1 MLKKVVLV
9 GPESV
14 GKTTLAKRLAEHF
27 DTGFVEEYGRT
38 YCEKWGND
46 CDALDLVHIAAG
58 QLYLEDE
65 AARSARHGL
74 LICDTD
80 ALVTWSYAEL
90 YLGTAPDF
98 IIELARS
105 RAYDLTLLLA
115 TDVPFDHDP
124 IRIFADRREWH
135 FNRLKELLD
144 TENRPYAL
152 ISGGFDERFD
162 KAIRAIDELLGKKLA
177 TGD

>member
-1 MLKKVVLV
+1 MIQTKRIVIV

-14 GKTTLAKRLAEHF
+14 GKTTLARRLAEHF
-27 DTGFVEEYGRT
+27 DTVFVEEYGRT

-46 CDALDLVHIAAG
+46 CDVLDLVHIAAG

-74 LICDTD
+74 LVCDTD

-98 IIELARS
+98 IVELARS
-105 RAYDLTLLLA
+105 RTYDLTLLLT

-135 FNRLKELLD
+135 FNRLRELLES
-144 TENRPYAL
+144 ENRPYVV
-152 ISGGFDERFD
+152 ISGDFEARFK
-162 KAIRAIDELLGKKLA
+162 KAAQAIAAIL
-177 TGD
+177 

>member
-1 MLKKVVLV
+1 MKKVVLV

-14 GKTTLAKRLAEHF
+14 GKTTLARRLAEHF
-27 DTGFVEEYGRT
+27 DTVFVEEYGRT

-46 CDALDLVHIAAG
+46 CEALDLVHIAAG
-58 QLYLEDE
+58 QLFLEAE
-65 AARSARHGL
+65 AAKTARHGL

-80 ALVTWSYAEL
+80 ALVTWSYADL
-90 YLGTAPDF
+90 YLGHCPAF
-98 IIELARS
+98 IVELARS

-135 FNRLKELLD
+135 FNRLKELLE
-144 TENRPYAL
+144 TENRPYVL
-152 ISGGFDERFD
+152 ISGSFDERFE
-162 KAIRAIDELLGKKLA
+162 KAVWAIEAIL
-177 TGD
+177 